1 VKHTFETSATDFL
14 ELASEQ
20 RLSILQK
27 LFHENTNLTSLSNQ
41 LDSTKPHVFRDLQRL
56 NKAGMIGKN
65 VDGTYSLTV
74 YGKSVCGL
82 IPSLLFIS
90 TNKDYFKNHNF
101 GNLSNK
107 FQQRIGALSEANLIT
122 GYSKVMEKWKKIITD
137 SEDYVYG
144 LLAEEPSELIEPIL
158 QKASKGIKIQSIF
171 SESTIIPDEREKV
184 IKKFNLK
191 KLIDEGAIQ
200 RKVISDIKV
209 VVLLN
214 EKESC
219 VSFPNNTNEPDIGKI
234 FHSESN
240 DFHEWCLDYFRYC
253 WHNSKPLRDEK
264 IHKLKQ

>member
-1 VKHTFETSATDFL
+1 MKKTFEGASTDFL

-27 LFHENTNLTSLSNQ
+27 LYHQNAKLTDLSKE
-41 LDSTKPHVFRDLQRL
+41 LDSTKPHVHRDLQRL
-56 NKAGMIGKN
+56 DKAGMIEKN
-65 VDGTYSLTV
+65 VDGRYSLTI
-74 YGKSVCGL
+74 YGKSICGL

-90 TNKDYFKNHNF
+90 SNKNYFQNHNF

-107 FQQRIGALSEANLIT
+107 FLQRIGALTEGNLIT
-122 GYSKVMEKWKKIITD
+122 GYSKVIEIWKKIITNSD
-137 SEDYVYG
+137 NYVYG

-158 QKASKGIKIQSIF
+158 KKASQGIKIQSIF
-171 SESTIIPDEREKV
+171 SESTIIPEERDKI

-191 KLIDEGAIQ
+191 KLLTDGVIQ
-200 RKVISDIKV
+200 RNVIPDIKI

-214 EKESC
+214 EQEGC
-219 VSFPNNTNEPDIGKI
+219 IAFPNNENEPDIGKI
-234 FHSESN
+234 FHSDSA

-264 IHKLKQ
+264 IPTH